1 MKKKMGYL
9 LAGAFAVALL
19 QWAVPNV
26 VSAVSSETQEESKD
40 CSKSKCP
47 YAKKAEAGA

>member
-19 QWAVPNV
+19 QWAVPSV
-26 VSAVSSETQEESKD
+26 VSAVSSENQQEIKD
-40 CSKSKCP
+40 CSKSECP
-47 YAKKAEAGA
+47 YAQKAEAGA